1 MEFHVI
7 AQSSAGSTPWAS
19 ERQSEVSEPPNV
31 GMSSTA
37 MRGVLKHPEI

>member
-19 ERQSEVSEPPNV
+19 ERQSEISEPPNA

-37 MRGVLKHPEI
+37 MRGGAQAP